1 MPKAKDER
9 VDKAFGLYEQGL
21 KLKEISKQ
29 LGVAESTV
37 RSWKKRYQWDSGKS
51 ATLQKNRKSVA
62 KNKEKAKEAAAFE
75 VREVMKN
82 TELTD
87 KQQLFC
93 IYYIR
98 CFNATKAYQ
107 KAYGVDYKTA
117 RAHGYEMLSNV
128 VVKEQIERLKQ
139 ERLNRELLSEEDLF
153 QKYIDIA
160 FADVTDFVDFGT
172 RRGKSY
178 VSLKEAGEI
187 DGTLVTEVSKG
198 KDGVR
203 IKLADRMKALQWLAE
218 HTKTEDDES
227 EDDGFLEALNASA
240 REDWADEA
248 D

>member
-1 MPKAKDER
+1 MPKAKDVR
-9 VDKAFGLYEQGL
+9 VDKAFGLYKQGL
-21 KLKEISKQ
+21 KLKEISKR

-37 RSWKKRYQWDSGKS
+37 RSWKKRYQWDEGKN
-51 ATLQKNRKSVA
+51 ATLQKNRRSVA
-62 KNKEKAKEAAAFE
+62 KNKEKANEATAFE

-107 KAYGVDYKTA
+107 KAYGVDYGTA

-128 VVKEQIERLKQ
+128 VVKEQIEKLKQ
-139 ERLNRELLSEEDLF
+139 ERLNRELLAEEDLF

-160 FADVTDFVDFGT
+160 FADITDFVDFGT
-172 RRGKSY
+172 HMGKSY

-203 IKLADRMKALQWLAE
+203 IKLADRMKALQWLTE
-218 HTKTEDDES
+218 HTKNEDDES
-227 EDDGFLEALNASA
+227 GDDGFLEALNASA
-240 REDWADEA
+240 REDWTDEA